1 MSISTIVDE
10 HDLVKIIY
18 SELNIGIRKT
28 GTQIVNC
35 DSRVAFVT
43 EMDKKRNKPKMAYS
57 RDALLEN
64 GKRQERLE

>member
-28 GTQIVNC
+28 GTHIVIC
-35 DSRVAFVT
+35 DSRFAFVT
-43 EMDKKRNKPKMAYS
+43 EMDKKRKNNITFEYEEFFFVVVVF
-57 RDALLEN
+57 DN
-64 GKRQERLE
+64 F